1 MRGPYRSLRPPH
13 PDPLPPSRVHSESGA
28 DGGGEGA
35 DSTDYTQWAKAS
47 WRDGVRVAERHRRR
61 SPSNAKPAVALASH
75 RRFGCQTGLRP
86 LWWETTVREGREFRE
101 VRLYLVAQ
109 ALFVPPGTSDNSP
122 PLQRWVPRIS
132 HVHSPGRGDR
142 HALDGL
148 TFPQISPAS
157 VVPGGTGRFVGI
169 ALPPLNRWAIVGCP
183 WRDKTR
189 RLFREYSP

>member
-1 MRGPYRSLRPPH
+1 M
-13 PDPLPPSRVHSESGA
+13 V
-28 DGGGEGA
+28 GGEGA
-35 DSTDYTQWAKAS
+35 DSADDRPGENALWYAECESRSDIA
-47 WRDGVRVAERHRRR
+47 DGPPA
-61 SPSNAKPAVALASH
+61 NAKPAVALASH

-86 LWWETTVREGREFRE
+86 LGWETTVREGREFRE

-142 HALDGL
+142 HSLDGL

-157 VVPGGTGRFVGI
+157 VVPGGTGRFVWI
-169 ALPPLNRWAIVGCP
+169 ALPPLKRWAIVGCP

-189 RLFREYSP
+189 RFFRECSP